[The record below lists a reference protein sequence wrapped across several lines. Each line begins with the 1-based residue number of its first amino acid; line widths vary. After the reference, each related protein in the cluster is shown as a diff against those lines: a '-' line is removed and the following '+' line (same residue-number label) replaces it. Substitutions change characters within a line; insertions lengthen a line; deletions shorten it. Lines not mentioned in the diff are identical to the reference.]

1 MCIDVIM
8 HEWCWRNVSCV
19 QASQSATL
27 SPLVLHWKWSQLQKN
42 VHWID
47 LSAFVHFKIGFRLSG
62 SFPFFFQLCSD
73 SLFSFYPLHS
83 KDSKPCWLGH
93 VRYCTKYL
101 RWELPLVQLEKK
113 KCLVHHLPNCK
124 LTSWQNKS
132 PSAITGSDVEN
143 SSLCK
148 SDFNLWCK
156 RMKFSCLIRQIHV
169 SQLYELKLY
178 LPN

>member
-47 LSAFVHFKIGFRLSG
+47 LSAFVHFKIGFRFSG

-73 SLFSFYPLHS
+73 SLFGFYPLHS
-83 KDSKPCWLGH
+83 KETLLTRS
-93 VRYCTKYL
+93 CTILHKIPPVGAAFSTTG
-101 RWELPLVQLEKK
+101 EK

-148 SDFNLWCK
+148 SDFNVWCK
-156 RMKFSCLIRQIHV
+156 RMNFSCLIRQIHV
-169 SQLYELKLY
+169 SQLYELKVY
-178 LPN
+178 LAN

>member
-19 QASQSATL
+19 QASQSAAL
-27 SPLVLHWKWSQLQKN
+27 SPLVLHWKWSQLQIN

-73 SLFSFYPLHS
+73 SLFGFYPLHS

-93 VRYCTKYL
+93 VQYCTKYL

-113 KCLVHHLPNCK
+113 NVWFITYPTANLLLGKINLLVQSLDLMWKILHCANLI
-124 LTSWQNKS
+124 LTC
-132 PSAITGSDVEN
+132 DVKEWI
-143 SSLCK
+143 S
-148 SDFNLWCK
+148 
-156 RMKFSCLIRQIHV
+156 HV
-169 SQLYELKLY
+169 
-178 LPN
+178 